1 MIEMTRYRIEMIVDI
16 HPDSEPFGDE
26 TSLALYASNQMLR
39 QPSWTSPNTF
49 DIRFKAISAVAT
61 KIEDAKEFCDVC
73 KEQKNSCLCWI
84 CQDCKQSFRYDAD
97 GAHFSDIEQFCMPC
111 FYKRGSDE

>member
-16 HPDSEPFGDE
+16 HPDSEQFGDE

-49 DIRFKAISAVAT
+49 DIRFKAISAT
-61 KIEDAKEFCDVC
+61 
-73 KEQKNSCLCWI
+73 
-84 CQDCKQSFRYDAD
+84 CKQLQT
-97 GAHFSDIEQFCMPC
+97 DIQ
-111 FYKRGSDE
+111 RGSDE